1 MRQQPLTE
9 LPLIEGAGL
18 SKQYRARS
26 SGLFSRAGGTWGI
39 GDDTGGTIDFSVQR
53 GESVAIV
60 GESGSGKS
68 TLLGMMLGLGTPTT
82 GEVCFDGALI
92 FPRKRSDR
100 MLWLRRRTGIVF
112 QDPYSS
118 FNPRRT
124 IGQTVAEP
132 LIATSAPGNHRERV
146 RAILD
151 RMELPKGSAERYP
164 HEFSGGQRQRIALAR
179 ALVHGPE
186 LLVADEP
193 VSALDVLVRSRLL
206 DLLSELREEMGLTL
220 ITVTHDLSVVPR
232 LAERV
237 AVMRSGM
244 IVERGSVDEI
254 FDRPREAYTRELI
267 EALPRL
273 PRQATETKMLGER
286 GSDRE

>member
-1 MRQQPLTE
+1 MREELISEAPLLE
-9 LPLIEGAGL
+9 AMGL
-18 SKQYRARS
+18 SKRYRTPATRLFERA
-26 SGLFSRAGGTWGI
+26 SGIWGLGDADGGTV
-39 GDDTGGTIDFSVQR
+39 DFAVRR

-82 GEVCFDGALI
+82 GEVRFDGALV
-92 FPRKRSDR
+92 FPRRRNDR

-132 LIATSAPGNHRERV
+132 LVATGAPGDHRAAV

-151 RMELPKGSAERYP
+151 RMELPAGSAERYP

-206 DLLSELREEMGLTL
+206 DLLNGLREEMGLTL
-220 ITVTHDLSVVPR
+220 ITVTHDLAVVPR
-232 LAERV
+232 VAERI
-237 AVMRSGM
+237 AVMREGL
-244 IVERGSVDEI
+244 IVEQGDVDDI
-254 FDRPREAYTRELI
+254 FERPREAYTRELI

-273 PRQATETKMLGER
+273 PGR
-286 GSDRE
+286 

>member
-1 MRQQPLTE
+1 MRQELISGTPLLE
-9 LPLIEGAGL
+9 AVGL
-18 SKQYRARS
+18 SKRYRARTS
-26 SGLFSRAGGTWGI
+26 SLFERAGGIWGI
-39 GDDTGGTIDFSVQR
+39 GNASGGTIDFALER

-82 GEVCFDGALI
+82 GEVRFDGSLV
-92 FPRKRSDR
+92 FPRRRNDR

-132 LIATSAPGNHRERV
+132 LVATSAPGDHRSMV

-151 RMELPKGSAERYP
+151 RMELPAGSDERYP

-193 VSALDVLVRSRLL
+193 VSALDVLVRGRLL
-206 DLLSELREEMGLTL
+206 DLLSGLREEMGLTL

-232 LAERV
+232 LAERI
-237 AVMRSGM
+237 AVMREGM
-244 IVERGSVDEI
+244 IVEQGTVEQI
-254 FDRPREAYTRELI
+254 FERPSEAYTRELI
-267 EALPRL
+267 ESLPRL
-273 PRQATETKMLGER
+273 P
-286 GSDRE
+286 

>member
-1 MRQQPLTE
+1 MREPLLNE
-9 LPLIEGAGL
+9 APLLEGLGVSKRYRTPATRLFAREGGL
-18 SKQYRARS
+18 W
-26 SGLFSRAGGTWGI
+26 GLGNAEGKTV
-39 GDDTGGTIDFSVQR
+39 DFEVRR

-68 TLLGMMLGLGTPTT
+68 TLLGMLLGLGTPTT
-82 GEVCFDGALI
+82 GEIRFDGSVV
-92 FPRKRSDR
+92 FPRQRRDR

-132 LIATSAPGNHRERV
+132 LIATSAPGNHREAV
-146 RAILD
+146 TAILD
-151 RMELPKGSAERYP
+151 RMELPKGSADRYP

-206 DLLSELREEMGLTL
+206 DLLSELRDEMGLTL

-232 LAERV
+232 LAERI
-237 AVMRSGM
+237 AVMRDGV
-244 IVERGSVDEI
+244 IVEQGSVDAI
-254 FDRPREAYTRELI
+254 FERPQARYTRELI

-273 PRQATETKMLGER
+273 P
-286 GSDRE
+286 

>member
-1 MRQQPLTE
+1 MREPLLHE
-9 LPLIEGAGL
+9 APLLEGLGVSKRYRTPATRLFAREGGLWGLGGAEGA
-18 SKQYRARS
+18 
-26 SGLFSRAGGTWGI
+26 TV
-39 GDDTGGTIDFSVQR
+39 DFEVRR

-68 TLLGMMLGLGTPTT
+68 TLLGMLLGLGTPTT
-82 GEVCFDGALI
+82 GEVRFDGSLV
-92 FPRKRSDR
+92 FPRQRRDR

-132 LIATSAPGNHRERV
+132 LIATNAPGNHREAV
-146 RAILD
+146 TAILD
-151 RMELPKGSAERYP
+151 RMELPKGSADRYP

-206 DLLSELREEMGLTL
+206 DLLSELRDEMGLTL

-237 AVMRSGM
+237 AVMRDGV
-244 IVERGSVDEI
+244 IVEQGSVEAI
-254 FDRPREAYTRELI
+254 FERPQENYTRELI

-273 PRQATETKMLGER
+273 P
-286 GSDRE
+286 

>member
-1 MRQQPLTE
+1 MKNE
-9 LPLIEGAGL
+9 SLIDEPALLNAEGL
-18 SKQYRARS
+18 SKRYRTAPTRLFERS
-26 SGLFSRAGGTWGI
+26 SGIWGLGNAQGGTV
-39 GDDTGGTIDFSVQR
+39 DFSVRR

-68 TLLGMMLGLGTPTT
+68 TLLGMALGLGTPTS
-82 GEVCFDGALI
+82 GSVHFDGTRV
-92 FPRKRSDR
+92 FPRDR
-100 MLWLRRRTGIVF
+100 HDRLLWLRRRTGIVF

-118 FNPRRT
+118 FDPRRT

-132 LIATSAPGNHRERV
+132 LVATRAPGNHRDQV
-146 RAILD
+146 TAILD
-151 RMELPKGSAERYP
+151 RMELPKGSGDRYP

-193 VSALDVLVRSRLL
+193 VSALDVLVRGRLL
-206 DLLSELREEMGLTL
+206 DLIDQLRAEMGLTL
-220 ITVTHDLSVVPR
+220 ITVTHDLGVVPR

-237 AVMRSGM
+237 LVMQRGM
-244 IVERGSVDEI
+244 VVETGSVSDI
-254 FDRPREAYTRELI
+254 FERPREGYTQTLI

-273 PRQATETKMLGER
+273 P
-286 GSDRE
+286 

>member
-1 MRQQPLTE
+1 MREKLVSEP
-9 LPLIEGAGL
+9 PLIEATGL
-18 SKQYRARS
+18 SKHYRARTS
-26 SGLFSRAGGTWGI
+26 SLFGRTSGTWGI
-39 GDDTGGTIDFSVQR
+39 GNATGGTIDFAVER

-68 TLLGMMLGLGTPTT
+68 TLLGMMLGLGTPSS
-82 GEVCFDGALI
+82 GAVHFDGNQV
-92 FPRKRSDR
+92 FPRRRNDR

-132 LIATSAPGNHRERV
+132 LYATNAPGDHRAMV

-151 RMELPKGSAERYP
+151 RMELPAGSAERYP

-179 ALVHGPE
+179 ALVHGPD

-193 VSALDVLVRSRLL
+193 VSALDVLVRGRLL
-206 DLLSELREEMGLTL
+206 DLLSGLREEMGLTL

-232 LAERV
+232 LAERI
-237 AVMRSGM
+237 AVMREGM
-244 IVERGSVDEI
+244 IVEQGSVDDI
-254 FDRPREAYTRELI
+254 FERPREEYTRELI
-267 EALPRL
+267 ESLPRL
-273 PRQATETKMLGER
+273 P
-286 GSDRE
+286 